1 MEKHEY
7 ILGVDIGSVAVAVA
21 AVGVDKTI
29 VQAAYGFH
37 HGNIRQTLERLLADF
52 SLARVCQ
59 VAATTSSPPSL
70 KASHRYD
77 NRIAVINA
85 ARSLHDKVGSI
96 LIVGGEKFGLIRF
109 DEAGNYLGYKAN
121 TSCAAGTGSFLD
133 QQAERLGLKEIGE
146 LGRLAFTNTGSVPKI
161 ASRCAVFAKTDLV
174 HAQQE
179 GYGLTEI
186 CDGLCFGLARNI
198 VDTLFA
204 GGRPVPPVIF
214 SGGVSRNR
222 AVVQHIQ
229 ALIDTEIVPETYH
242 YGAVG
247 AAFNFIDQGLG
258 RTGTGFFSGAA
269 LVAKEE
275 YRKSYYFAPLELKLS
290 NYPAFNSLER
300 YVYLS
305 EASHL
310 EKPVEVDIYRDI
322 RKERDGQGHCKV
334 YLGIDIGSTSTK
346 AVILSRRKKV
356 VAGFY
361 TRTAGRPVMA
371 VQNLLAA
378 VADMDTQKGIQ
389 LEISGVGTT
398 GSGRKFSGRIVGAD
412 LVLDEITAHARAAV
426 EINPGVDTILEIGGQ
441 DSKFTTLKDGNVTFS
456 IMNTVCAA
464 GTGSFIEEQAQK
476 LGCPL
481 EDYAERAEKQSS
493 PITSDRCTVFMER
506 DVNHYLSRG
515 YSKDEMLAAVLHA
528 IRENYLT
535 KVAVEKNI
543 GHTILFQGATAKNRA
558 LVAAFEQR
566 LEKPIHVSTY
576 CHLAGALGVA
586 LKLADKH
593 AGKSGFKGL
602 ELYKK
607 KIPITSEVCELCTNH
622 CKITAAHIDGETAAY
637 GFLCGRDYDTRKFV
651 DNNISGFD
659 LLKARR
665 RIQTYKGNTVKGEA
679 VTVGLPAVLHL
690 VDDLDFWKCFF
701 NVLGY
706 KTITSES
713 FAHGVKDGKHLSGA
727 EFCAPMAAMH
737 GHVHHLLG
745 KSDVVFFPFY
755 LDHFAPRS
763 QNRRQYC
770 YYTQYAP
777 SLAAF
782 IKEPV
787 EKEMG
792 SVETCAGQRLLTPL
806 VNYLY
811 GRFHARVQLYKMLKS
826 ISPHKVYFSDV
837 SHAYEQARH
846 LKAEAALQL
855 KQLYARET
863 RTPGRLHVVLLGRPY
878 TVLLKQMNKG
888 IPDILAAL
896 GVKTFYQDMLTIS
909 AETTA
914 TVAPLLE
921 ELHWHYA
928 VEIVK
933 AAAHVAESKDAYP
946 VLVTSFKC
954 SPDAFVVEY
963 VKQIMDARAKPYLIL
978 QLDEHDSSVG
988 YETRIEAA
996 LRSFKNHHAAQ
1007 MKSAQPKPDRIHGTR
1022 KASLDGKTLI
1032 LPNWGDIAQR
1042 LVVANLRREGIDAR
1056 LLEENRTS
1064 IRKSLRYNTGQCI
1077 PLNIIGQ
1084 EFIDFVERY
1093 GLDPAR
1099 CVLWMIRSAIPCNLR
1114 LFPYHI
1120 EHLLKMYG
1128 KGFEAAQVY
1137 PGMVSFVD
1145 ISKRLPVNIYF
1156 AYMFG
1161 GMVTK
1166 MGCAIRPYELNP
1178 GETDAVIER
1187 GMSLLEKTFLGQRK
1201 KEDAVAEVVAMFA
1214 AIPIKNRGAK
1224 DSLRPK
1230 VAIFGDLYARDNEMF
1245 NQGLIHQIEFWG
1257 GEVVTTPYSSLVKM
1271 IAKPYLRKWFV
1282 EGKYMEM
1289 LSSKAV
1295 MTAVSHLEKKYHK
1308 YFMRVLKET
1317 EPAYSDSPE
1326 SILSQYNVRIENTG
1340 ESMENILKIHYLL
1353 KHHPDIALFVQ
1364 ASPAFCCPSLV
1375 TEAMAKDIE
1384 KNTGVPIVSITYD
1397 GTGGDKNDPI
1407 IPYLN
1412 YLREGKQEEP
1422 FKKRL

>member
-1 MEKHEY
+1 MQNHDY
-7 ILGVDIGSVAVAVA
+7 ILGVDAGSVAVAVA
-21 AVGVDKTI
+21 AVTIDKTI
-29 VQAAYGFH
+29 TQTAYGFH
-37 HGNIRQTLERLLADF
+37 HGNIRQTLDRLLRDF
-52 SLARVCQ
+52 NLSRVRQ
-59 VAATTSSPPSL
+59 VAATTSSPSSL
-70 KASHRYD
+70 KAVRRYD

-85 ARSLHDKVGSI
+85 ARGLHDNVGSI
-96 LIVGGEKFGLIRF
+96 LIVGGEKFGLVRF
-109 DEAGNYLGYKAN
+109 DGDGNYTGYKAN

-133 QQAERLGLKEIGE
+133 QQAERLGLKDIGE
-146 LGRLAFTNTGSVPKI
+146 LGRLAFANTGSVPKI

-179 GYGLTEI
+179 GYGVTEI
-186 CDGLCFGLARNI
+186 CDGLCSGLARNI
-198 VDTLFA
+198 VDTLFV
-204 GGRPVPPVIF
+204 GQKPVPPIIF

-229 ALIDTEIVPETYH
+229 DLIHAEIIPETSY

-247 AAFNFIDQGLG
+247 AAFNLIDEDLEHVGT
-258 RTGTGFFSGAA
+258 RISTGAE
-269 LVAKEE
+269 LVAAERH
-275 YRKSYYFAPLELKLS
+275 RKSYYFAPLALTLS
-290 NYPAFNSLER
+290 DYPDDTSLER
-300 YVYLS
+300 YEYLS
-305 EASHL
+305 EVSHL

-322 RKERDGQGHCKV
+322 GKEVDGQGQCDV
-334 YLGIDIGSTSTK
+334 YLGMDIGSTSTK
-346 AVILSRRKKV
+346 AVIMNLHKKV
-356 VAGFY
+356 LAGFY

-378 VADMDTQKGIQ
+378 MADMVAQQDIQ
-389 LEISGVGTT
+389 LKISGVGTT

-426 EINPGVDTILEIGGQ
+426 EINPRVDTILEIGGQ

-476 LGCPL
+476 LDCPL
-481 EDYAERAEKQSS
+481 DDYAARAEGQRS

-515 YSKDEMLAAVLHA
+515 YSKDEMLASVLHA

-543 GHTILFQGATAKNRA
+543 GQTVLFQGATAKNRA

-593 AGKSGFKGL
+593 IRKSGFKGL

-607 KIPITSEVCELCTNH
+607 KIPITSEVCALCTNH

-651 DNNISGFD
+651 DNNTSGFD
-659 LLKARR
+659 LLKERR
-665 RIQTYKGNTVKGEA
+665 RIQQYKGGSGGVKEI
-679 VTVGLPAVLHL
+679 TVGLPAVLHL
-690 VDDLDFWKCFF
+690 VDDLPFWKCFF
-701 NVLGY
+701 NTLGF
-706 KTITSES
+706 KTKTSEQ

-727 EFCAPMAAMH
+727 ELCAPMAAMH
-737 GHVHHLLG
+737 GHIHHLQG
-745 KSDVVFFPFY
+745 KVDFVFFPFY
-755 LDHFAPRS
+755 LDHHPS
-763 QNRRQYC
+763 SNQNRRQYC

-782 IKEPV
+782 IKGPD
-787 EKEMG
+787 EKDKGEADIHA
-792 SVETCAGQRLLTPL
+792 VNRLKTPL

-826 ISPHKVYFSDV
+826 ISSRRVTFSEV
-837 SHAYEQARH
+837 SNAYDKARQF
-846 LKAEAALQL
+846 KAGAQFEL
-855 KQLYARET
+855 KQLYHKET
-863 RTPGRLHVVLLGRPY
+863 RSPGHLHVVLLGRPY

-896 GVKTFYQDMLTIS
+896 GIKTFYQDMLTIS
-909 AETTA
+909 EEAKA
-914 TVAPLLE
+914 TVAPLLS

-933 AAAHVAESKDAYP
+933 AAAQVADSPDAYP

-954 SPDAFVVEY
+954 TPDAFVADY
-963 VKQIMDARAKPYLIL
+963 FKQIMERRAKPYLIL

-996 LRSFKNHHAAQ
+996 LRSFKNHHAARGKTPPTQ
-1007 MKSAQPKPDRIHGTR
+1007 SVRIPGTR
-1022 KASLDGKTLI
+1022 KTSLNGKTLI
-1032 LPNWGDIAQR
+1032 IPNWGDIAQR

-1064 IRKSLRYNTGQCI
+1064 IRKSLRYNTGQCL
-1077 PLNIIGQ
+1077 PLNIISQ

-1093 GLDPAR
+1093 DLDPAR
-1099 CVLWMIRSAIPCNLR
+1099 SVLWMIRSAIPCNLK

-1120 EHLLKMYG
+1120 EHLLKTYG
-1128 KGFEAAQVY
+1128 KGFEAAHVH
-1137 PGMVSFVD
+1137 PGVVSFAD
-1145 ISKRLPVNIYF
+1145 ISKKLPISMYF
-1156 AYMFG
+1156 AYMCG

-1178 GETDAVIER
+1178 GETDAVIEKS
-1187 GMSLLEKTFLGQRK
+1187 MVLLEKAFLGRRK
-1201 KEDAVAEVVAMFA
+1201 KEEAVISVVEMFT
-1214 AIPIKNRGAK
+1214 AIPKRNGGTDRGT
-1224 DSLRPK
+1224 RPK
-1230 VAIFGDLYARDNEMF
+1230 VAIFGDLYARDNEIF
-1245 NQGLIHQIEFWG
+1245 NQGLTHRIESWG

-1282 EGKYMEM
+1282 EGNYLDA

-1295 MTAVSHLEKKYHK
+1295 MTAVTHLEKKYYKH
-1308 YFMRVLKET
+1308 FMRVLKET
-1317 EPAYSDSPE
+1317 EPAYNDSPE

-1412 YLREGKQEEP
+1412 YLKEGRTVSGRRCS
-1422 FKKRL
+1422 F